1 VPRAEI
7 DELANLAHKIQFSA
21 PGVNDAD
28 SPRKCAPMTR
38 GITEFR
44 ERVREKYNQSMA
56 QIDPILDRAIMLT
69 RNWIGGPEDPG
80 SLTEIQKALETAV
93 LVYTA
98 NCGPLET
105 SSAAWLMLKA
115 ITHTL
120 REEQHSATAR
130 SSSGAFS

>member
-1 VPRAEI
+1 MRPSRFVPRPEI

-28 SPRKCAPMTR
+28 RPRKCTPMPR
-38 GITEFR
+38 GTTEFR
-44 ERVREKYNQSMA
+44 ERVLEKYNQSMA

-69 RNWIGGPEDPG
+69 RKWIGGPEDPG

-120 REEQHSATAR
+120 REEQHSATAQ
-130 SSSGAFS
+130 